1 MIQIN
6 QINKGANMNQY
17 LIYNNKNEYEN
28 YKKEFS
34 NLSDARHWIINHL
47 DLSNEWNIKPIKKVH
62 HTEYKKNYKK
72 YILSTVETG
81 LNDEP
86 LKTDDEKIKYI
97 FDRFYSEYG
106 FMINRVGKY
115 KAMSEWLSGL
125 ALDIEYYNY
134 KIVKLAKDMGS
145 LDTDSTYKAEQKI
158 INNYFDFMANIILG
172 FEPKEVK

>member
-6 QINKGANMNQY
+6 KLNKGANMK
-17 LIYNNKNEYEN
+17 L
-28 YKKEFS
+28 
-34 NLSDARHWIINHL
+34 
-47 DLSNEWNIKPIKKVH
+47 H
-62 HTEYKKNYKK
+62 HTKYKENYKK
-72 YILSTVETG
+72 YILSTIETG

-86 LKTDDEKIKYI
+86 LKTDQEKIKYI
-97 FDRFYSEYG
+97 FNRFNSEYG
-106 FMINRVGKY
+106 FIINKVGKY